1 MRGAT
6 KGFTL
11 IELMIVVAVVGILA
25 AIAYPSYMNYV
36 RKSHRAEVAQ
46 LLVEAAQNLERY
58 YSRAGKYT
66 DDSTVLPGYVA
77 PKSNA
82 WYDVVALRQDQ
93 NFTITATPANN
104 TMMATDV
111 CGKFIIDQTGART
124 NDGKSGGVTD
134 AFCWG
139 R

>member
-1 MRGAT
+1 MKRAT
-6 KGFTL
+6 RGFTL
-11 IELMIVVAVVGILA
+11 IELMIVVAIVGIIS

-46 LLVEAAQNLERY
+46 LLVEAAQGLERY
-58 YSRAGKYT
+58 YSRAGQYT
-66 DDSTVLPGYVA
+66 DKSGVTPAYTA
-77 PKSNA
+77 PASNA
-82 WYDVVALRQDQ
+82 WYSVVVLRQDQ
-93 NFTITATPANN
+93 TFTITATPANN

>member
-1 MRGAT
+1 MRRAT

-66 DDSTVLPGYVA
+66 DDSTISPGYNA

-82 WYDVVALRQDQ
+82 WYDVVAVRQDQ
-93 NFTITATPANN
+93 TFTITATPANN
-104 TMMATDV
+104 TMMANDV

-124 NDGKSGGVTD
+124 NDGKSGSVTD

>member
-1 MRGAT
+1 MRRAT
-6 KGFTL
+6 EGFTL

-46 LLVEAAQNLERY
+46 LLVEAAQSLERY

-66 DDSTVLPGYVA
+66 DDPAVSPAYNA

-82 WYDVVALRQDQ
+82 WYNVVALRQDQ
-93 NFTITATPANN
+93 AFTITATPANN
-104 TMMATDV
+104 TMMANDV
-111 CGKFIIDQTGART
+111 CGSFLIKETGERGNSGLSAGTT
-124 NDGKSGGVTD
+124 N